1 MIYQLDYWEIIT
13 TEINCIK
20 EIEIWFIVC
29 HFDVITVNDRWIEER
44 LVAFYVEH

>member
-1 MIYQLDYWEIIT
+1 MIYQLDCWEIIT

-20 EIEIWFIVC
+20 EIGIWFIVC
-29 HFDVITVNDRWIEER
+29 HFDVIAVNDRRIDEW